1 MFKELI
7 ASLALIVQ
15 VDVFLVS
22 DLLVTVS
29 KAALKLDRLYLVSK
43 FAIASHLEVS
53 THFGLIFDLEII
65 GLFLGSF
72 SLKDRVSKN
81 LRL

>member
-29 KAALKLDRLYLVSK
+29 KAALVSK
-43 FAIASHLEVS
+43 FAMSCHLEVS